1 MSTKTFVSFQ
11 VAMKVLVDNV
21 ATLAIQACLSSH
33 LSELLSPSSIQEMND
48 GLISAIAAESEE
60 NQAERDQLTRK
71 LEVLRS
77 GLDICKRY
85 SGYVGSAI
93 VPTAV
98 KSEKASAPS
107 SVSTSGREEISVR
120 SEVGSAISEISRR
133 ASPSPPPPAERVIER
148 SPPPRSIWGA
158 FGTQNPVEEEPMAAS
173 VLAYEA
179 AEPLSELDTLPIV
192 QDEGTPLTFG
202 SSKKNRKKGKYWG

>member
-1 MSTKTFVSFQ
+1 
-11 VAMKVLVDNV
+11 MKVLVDNV

-93 VPTAV
+93 PPAAV
-98 KSEKASAPS
+98 ENEKASAPS
-107 SVSTSGREEISVR
+107 SVATSGREDISVR
-120 SEVGSAISEISRR
+120 SEVGSAISVVSRR
-133 ASPSPPPPAERVIER
+133 ASPSPPPPADRAIER
-148 SPPPRSIWGA
+148 SPPPRSIWG
-158 FGTQNPVEEEPMAAS
+158 FGAQNPVEEDLTVTIEP
-173 VLAYEA
+173 AYEYA
-179 AEPLSELDTLPIV
+179 KPMPELELDTPPIV
-192 QDEGTPLTFG
+192 QDQEVPPAFGNSAFG
-202 SSKKNRKKGKYWG
+202 SAKKNRKKGKYWG

>member
-1 MSTKTFVSFQ
+1 
-11 VAMKVLVDNV
+11 MKVLVDNV

-93 VPTAV
+93 LPAV
-98 KSEKASAPS
+98 VESEKASAPS
-107 SVSTSGREEISVR
+107 SVATSGREDISVR
-120 SEVGSAISEISRR
+120 SEVGSASVEASRR
-133 ASPSPPPPAERVIER
+133 APPSPPPPIGSVPKR

-158 FGTQNPVEEEPMAAS
+158 YGTQTPLEEAPEPLPASVPPYESAEPEPEFVSPSAVQDQETPLMFGTA
-173 VLAYEA
+173 
-179 AEPLSELDTLPIV
+179 
-192 QDEGTPLTFG
+192 
-202 SSKKNRKKGKYWG
+202 KKNRKRGKYWG